1 MADPIFLQYKD
12 GATIS
17 QKEKFVT
24 IIVLVIAAVY
34 LVRWVSNLKQIVW
47 NNIIWI

>member
-1 MADPIFLQYKD
+1 MADPIFLRYKD

-24 IIVLVIAAVY
+24 IIVLVEKKTLDGKPYI
-34 LVRWVSNLKQIVW
+34 STI
-47 NNIIWI
+47 